1 MLVGADEAG
10 EALDALLDC
19 CLSLDVEDRSGD
31 TAVLDT
37 GLTDEFDAREFAEGH
52 AL

>member
-1 MLVGADEAG
+1 MVVGADEVG
-10 EALDALLDC
+10 EALDALRSLG
-19 CLSLDVEDRSGD
+19 LALDVEDRGRH

-37 GLTDEFDAREFAEGH
+37 GRTDELDAGEFAEGH